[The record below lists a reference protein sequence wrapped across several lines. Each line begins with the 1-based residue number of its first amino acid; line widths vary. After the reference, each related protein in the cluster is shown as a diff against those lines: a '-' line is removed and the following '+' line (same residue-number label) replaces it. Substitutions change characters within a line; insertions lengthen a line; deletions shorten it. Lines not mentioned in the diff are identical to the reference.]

1 MRTQHSILIVIA
13 VTALSATLWL
23 AGPTPSIAA
32 SRSPQTQ
39 AVEPATDSLEQ
50 QIVAKERE
58 GLDALKAGNLEQFA
72 NLTADDA
79 ILVDAHR
86 LLHERRPLSSHFN
99 PHRPDLIH
107 NQRNRFVSRQ
117 GIHRPGLRL
126 FRLDA
131 TRESVGLF
139 IQPGNC
145 KRITALF
152 PESETQLKNQH
163 QSLEA
168 LISVNVSSLTLPFF
182 T

>member
-79 ILVDAHR
+79 ILVDAHGSASKAQVMKYVAGFT
-86 LLHERRPLSSHFN
+86 LTGYSMKDVHFLPISTHTGLISYTISETGSSH
-99 PHRPDLIH
+99 
-107 NQRNRFVSRQ
+107 
-117 GIHRPGLRL
+117 G
-126 FRLDA
+126 
-131 TRESVGLF
+131 REF
-139 IQPGNC
+139 
-145 KRITALF
+145 TA
-152 PESETQLKNQH
+152 Q
-163 QSLEA
+163 A
-168 LISVNVSSLTLPFF
+168 YVSSVWTQRGSQWVCLFSQETASG
-182 T
+182 